1 MSEKLFS
8 GGDLC
13 VLENPRSACPGLR
26 TLSWQKACLS
36 PDYVGAFASRAG
48 RELLSLHRGECTHFY
63 YSESELSRRIISST
77 ASLVTQRY
85 LIIQT
90 HSLSRLRFELPLM
103 TCGKLARNPCM
114 YTFSSF

>member
-1 MSEKLFS
+1 VSEKLFS
-8 GGDLC
+8 GGGLSA
-13 VLENPRSACPGLR
+13 LENPRSACPGLR

-63 YSESELSRRIISST
+63 YSDSELSSGFITST
-77 ASLVTQRY
+77 ASLVTRRF

-90 HSLSRLRFELPLM
+90 HSLSRLRFELPLT
-103 TCGKLARNPCM
+103 TCGKLARNLCM